1 MRWLWV
7 TVVLVLALAGRAR
20 AEDPPLG
27 AVALLPLDADAKL
40 AIYGQ
45 PVASEIA
52 RALVAGGID
61 VVVVGPKMAVP
72 DRAWLVVDGTI
83 AAGKGD
89 TVVLALRVRNPVD
102 GSVIPTKPQATA
114 QGLPNIDK
122 AAVELS
128 AQLLPVVRAG
138 LVSIGEAKLPRTDK
152 PIDKAIDKP
161 HVAVVKPDGPQPLVL
176 LLAPT
181 GDETLRAA
189 LAMEAKPW
197 AAKRNYAIA
206 DAGNGLQLVL
216 EVKGYSASKDAV
228 PYAKA
233 RVRAKIV
240 SGGSVLFDRVVVTDS
255 VLGDKGIAPDALATR
270 TAREVLDIL
279 RLHMRRAVDGWR

>member
-1 MRWLWV
+1 MVRICAL
-7 TVVLVLALAGRAR
+7 VLLALAVPAR
-20 AEDPPLG
+20 AEEPPLG

-40 AIYGQ
+40 SIYGQ
-45 PVASEIA
+45 PVASEVA

-72 DRAWLVVDGTI
+72 DKAWLVVDGTI

-102 GSVIPTKPQATA
+102 GSILPTRPQATA

-122 AAVELS
+122 AAVDLS

-138 LVSIGEAKLPRTDK
+138 LVSISEAKLPRTDK
-152 PIDKAIDKP
+152 PIDRPTDKP
-161 HVAVVKPDGPQPLVL
+161 RVAVVAPEAPQPLVL
-176 LLAPT
+176 SLVGSEP
-181 GDETLRAA
+181 LRAA
-189 LAMEAKPW
+189 LAVEAKPW
-197 AAKRNYAIA
+197 AARRNYTIA
-206 DAGNGLQLVL
+206 GAGNGLQLVL
-216 EVKGYSASKDAV
+216 EVKGYSASKGVV

-240 SGGSVLFDRVVVTDS
+240 SGGTVLFDRVVVTDS

-279 RLHMRRAVDGWR
+279 RPHMRRTVTGWR